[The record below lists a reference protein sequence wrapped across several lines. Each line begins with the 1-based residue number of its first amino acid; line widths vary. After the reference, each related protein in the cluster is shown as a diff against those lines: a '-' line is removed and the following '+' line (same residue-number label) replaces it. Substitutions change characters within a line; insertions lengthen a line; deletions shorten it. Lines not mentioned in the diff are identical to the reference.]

1 MTGKSPDVHPLD
13 DLRPM
18 LATRAALPDPP
29 DGWSFEVKWDG
40 VRVLA
45 AVADGAVRLSSRN
58 GNDVTGRYPE
68 LAGLGAALAGRAV
81 VLDGEVVAFDP
92 GGRPDFQLLQ
102 RRMHVQSSTAQRR
115 LAQEVPVTYLV
126 FDLLGLDGAST
137 LRAPYERRRE
147 LLEGLALDGP
157 AWRTPAVSRGDPG
170 PVLAFA
176 RAHGLEGVVAKRL
189 DAPYEPGRRSRSWV
203 KAPFALRQEFVVGGW
218 LPGEGAR
225 SGRIGALLLG
235 LVPEVGSTDQGFRI
249 RFAGRV
255 GTGFRDQ
262 DLDLLSELLASLAT
276 ERSPFVPSAG
286 LPVAAR
292 YVRPVL
298 VVEVRFAG
306 WTEAGIVRHPTYLG
320 LRDDRRPGL
329 VRRET

>member
-1 MTGKSPDVHPLD
+1 V
-13 DLRPM
+13 
-18 LATRAALPDPP
+18 
-29 DGWSFEVKWDG
+29 
-40 VRVLA
+40 
-45 AVADGAVRLSSRN
+45 
-58 GNDVTGRYPE
+58 
-68 LAGLGAALAGRAV
+68 
-81 VLDGEVVAFDP
+81 
-92 GGRPDFQLLQ
+92 Q
-102 RRMHVQSSTAQRR
+102 RH

-126 FDLLGLDGAST
+126 FDLLRLDGSST
-137 LRAPYERRRE
+137 IRAPYERRRE

-157 AWRTPAVSRGDPG
+157 SWRTPAISRGDPV

-203 KAPFALRQEFVVGGW
+203 KAPFALRQEFAVGGW

-225 SGRIGALLLG
+225 SGRVGALLLG
-235 LVPEVGSTDQGFRI
+235 LVPEVGSADEGL

-255 GTGFRDQ
+255 GTGFRDP
-262 DLDLLSELLASLAT
+262 DLDVLSGLLAPLAT

-292 YVRPVL
+292 FVRPVL

-306 WTEAGIVRHPTYLG
+306 WTEGGIVRHPTYLG

-329 VRRET
+329 IRRET